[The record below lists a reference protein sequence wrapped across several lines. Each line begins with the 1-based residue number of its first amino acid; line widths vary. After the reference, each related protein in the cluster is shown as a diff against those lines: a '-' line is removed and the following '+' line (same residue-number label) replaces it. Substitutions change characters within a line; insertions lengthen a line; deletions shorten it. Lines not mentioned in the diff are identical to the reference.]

1 MILQQKKNSTIRAN
15 QQKLI
20 NLNGGQIKY
29 PRPSCGCVN
38 LTKKQLT
45 PDQEELL
52 NMGLN
57 CHVMS
62 KPRKFQ
68 KRIECEILIDEVEK
82 LAEKGE
88 VTIEQSFRQEIV
100 AESSKTRGNF
110 NSTIIEPRHV
120 KAAKQLKTD
129 PDITIRRADKAPTYV
144 LIDTPEYFRKM
155 DEILSDTNKFM
166 KITKDPTEAL
176 KTKINKIIVK
186 NNSTSKTVKFEKLTG
201 EYTMGYCY
209 GNVKTH
215 KPGNKLRP
223 IISQI
228 PTPTYKLAK
237 KLCTLL
243 TPYIPTMYSLPY
255 YVLTTVSIRIPQH
268 PQDQR

>member
-1 MILQQKKNSTIRAN
+1 
-15 QQKLI
+15 
-20 NLNGGQIKY
+20 
-29 PRPSCGCVN
+29 
-38 LTKKQLT
+38 
-45 PDQEELL
+45 
-52 NMGLN
+52 MGLN

-110 NSTIIEPRHV
+110 NSAIIEPRHME
-120 KAAKQLKTD
+120 AEKQLKTD

-166 KITKDPTEAL
+166 KIIKDPTEAL

-186 NNSTSKTVKFEKLTG
+186 NNSTSKTVKF
-201 EYTMGYCY
+201 
-209 GNVKTH
+209 
-215 KPGNKLRP
+215 
-223 IISQI
+223 
-228 PTPTYKLAK
+228 
-237 KLCTLL
+237 
-243 TPYIPTMYSLPY
+243 
-255 YVLTTVSIRIPQH
+255 
-268 PQDQR
+268 